1 MLGARYVVYI
11 HDELISELWVDA
23 GIISAKGC
31 RDVHLLESAVS
42 RPFQTVFG
50 GDAYPTILDKGAALF
65 HSLIANHPFH
75 DGNKRTAVTA
85 FYAFLLGNGYY
96 FALSNEEAYLLAK
109 ATASYRERGLTHEN
123 ALSEIRDGVRDWIVP
138 FSDLSTGATFK
149 RTFQTAKKLRLTLRK
164 SKLNRLVDPL

>member
-42 RPFQTVFG
+42 RPFQTV
-50 GDAYPTILDKGAALF
+50 Y
-65 HSLIANHPFH
+65 
-75 DGNKRTAVTA
+75 
-85 FYAFLLGNGYY
+85 
-96 FALSNEEAYLLAK
+96 
-109 ATASYRERGLTHEN
+109 
-123 ALSEIRDGVRDWIVP
+123 WIIP
-138 FSDLSTGATFK
+138 FSDLSTGATFN